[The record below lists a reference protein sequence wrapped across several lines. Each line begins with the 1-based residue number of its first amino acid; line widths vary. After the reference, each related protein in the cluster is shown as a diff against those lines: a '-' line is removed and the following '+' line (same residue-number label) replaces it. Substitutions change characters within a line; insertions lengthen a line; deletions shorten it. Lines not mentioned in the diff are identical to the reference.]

1 MKNLTKLWSLA
12 LLLTAA
18 MFMVSCDEDEPVID
32 VDEDGLSVA
41 DGYYF
46 VVEGEEPVAERALL
60 PEKVEG
66 EGNAP
71 TDREGF
77 FGNYVYLKAG
87 DYQIQ
92 KVESREVTA
101 TLGGAISKVEVAD
114 LVNAGEEPFDGYQLG
129 MLEDEG
135 PNVSI
140 ANDGFFK
147 ISYDETTTELI
158 VMEVKKVSFIGA
170 PSGWS
175 DVEMDVI
182 SSNPE
187 EGFIFEANGIEINQN
202 DNYKL
207 RINNAWKIIRNNE
220 EGNGY
225 VAFTNYG
232 GSADALV
239 AGGGDIPFAQESGV
253 YTVKVELQNDGGA
266 FVEFDKTGDA
276 AAFAPED
283 YQWAITG
290 AATPNGWANDDETD
304 DPIGVDID
312 FNYEGESNGT
322 YTWLIESIDLT
333 ADQFKF
339 RANDAWSDVLGFSS
353 VTLDGPDANLIV
365 AAGADDNFENTQY
378 GEYKITLTTSD
389 DGVSYTVS
397 FELLQAYDDGGSDP
411 FDPSNYQWAVV
422 GAATELGWPEGACGD
437 EGEDVDMTYDG
448 ESDGTHTWSVELP
461 LTANEFKFRPN
472 DCWDDGELN
481 FSNTTLEGSA
491 AGNFSN
497 PENGNIS
504 CDVAA
509 TYSIVLT
516 TSDEGESY
524 VANIAVVE

>member
-18 MFMVSCDEDEPVID
+18 MFMVSCEEDEPTID
-32 VDEDGLSVA
+32 VTEGINVA

-46 VVEGEEPVAERALL
+46 VVEGEDPVADKALL
-60 PEKVEG
+60 PERVEG
-66 EGNAP
+66 EGNTP

-77 FGNYVYLKAG
+77 FGNYVYLEAG

-92 KVESREVTA
+92 KVESKEVTS
-101 TLGGAISKVEVAD
+101 TLGGSLSNVVVED
-114 LVNAGEEPFDGYQLG
+114 LVNADEEPFDGYQLAL
-129 MLEDEG
+129 LENEG
-135 PNVSI
+135 EPLNI

-175 DVEMDVI
+175 DVEMDVV

-187 EGFIFEANGIEINQN
+187 DGFVFETSGVEIRQG
-202 DNYKL
+202 DMYKL
-207 RINNAWKIIRNNE
+207 RINNGWKIIRTNE
-220 EGNGY
+220 AETGY

-239 AGGGDIPFAQESGV
+239 AGGSDIPFAQEDGV
-253 YTVKVELQNDGGA
+253 YTINVELQNDGGA
-266 FVEFDKTGDA
+266 FVEFTKTGEA
-276 AAFAPED
+276 AAFVPED

-290 AATPNGWANDDETD
+290 AATPNGWANDDESD

-312 FNYEGESNGT
+312 FNYEGESGGT

-339 RANDAWSDVLGFSS
+339 RANDAWSSVLGFSS
-353 VTLDGPDANLIV
+353 VTLAGPDADLIV
-365 AAGADDNFENTQY
+365 AASADDNFENTQY

-389 DGVSYTVS
+389 DGANYTAS
-397 FELLQAYDDGGSDP
+397 FELLQAYDDGGSDA
-411 FDPSNYQWAVV
+411 FDPNNNQWAVV
-422 GAATELGWPEGACGD
+422 GAATELGWPEGDCGV

-448 ESDGTHTWSVELP
+448 EVDGAHTWSVTLP
-461 LTANEFKFRPN
+461 LTVDEFKWRKN
-472 DCWDDGELN
+472 DCWADGELN
-481 FSNTTLEGSA
+481 FSNTTMTGPNSD
-491 AGNFSN
+491 NFSN
-497 PENGNIS
+497 PENGNVK
-504 CDVAA
+504 CDVAG
-509 TYSIVLT
+509 TYEIVLT
-516 TSDEGESY
+516 TSDEGASY
-524 VANIAVVE
+524 TAEFTLQ